1 MWDESADTFQVGTT
15 TATGSSTGNLTVTD
29 APFKAAAIT
38 ASGVVTATGFTI
50 GSAVI
55 VESELEMIDGITA
68 GTALASK
75 ALVVDG
81 NKDIGTLRNLTIDG
95 TFSDGNYT
103 FDTSGNVSGLGTISS
118 GAITSSGTLSLG
130 EDATIIFEG
139 ATDGNYE
146 TTLTVTDPT
155 ADRTVT
161 LPNATGILANQAYA
175 QMIAIALG

>member
-1 MWDESADTFQVGTT
+1 MS
-15 TATGSSTGNLTVTD
+15 VTD

-38 ASGVVTATGFTI
+38 SSGVVTATGFTI

-95 TFSDGNYT
+95 TFTDGNYT
-103 FDTSGNVSGLGTISS
+103 FDTSGNVSGLGTVSS
-118 GAITSSGTLSLG
+118 GAITSSGTLTLG

-139 ATDGNYE
+139 ATDNAYE

-161 LPNATGILANQAYA
+161 IPNATGILANQAYA

>member
-1 MWDESADTFQVGTT
+1 M
-15 TATGSSTGNLTVTD
+15 
-29 APFKAAAIT
+29 
-38 ASGVVTATGFTI
+38 
-50 GSAVI
+50 
-55 VESELEMIDGITA
+55 
-68 GTALASK
+68 
-75 ALVVDG
+75 
-81 NKDIGTLRNLTIDG
+81 
-95 TFSDGNYT
+95 
-103 FDTSGNVSGLGTISS
+103 GTISS

-155 ADRTVT
+155 ADNTVT